1 MCISGLRSGLDIHFV
16 HVKPK
21 DAKGKK
27 VLPLLMVHGWPGSF
41 VEFTKIIPMLT
52 TPSADRDFVFEV
64 IAPSIPGYG
73 FSSAPSKFGFDGM
86 QCALVFRD
94 LMIRLGFNSY
104 YLQGGDWGALVTS
117 AHATLYPEK

>member
-1 MCISGLRSGLDIHFV
+1 MFISDLRSGLDIHFV
-16 HVKPK
+16 HVNPK